1 MRPSSSTFAAM
12 AFSIGFF
19 AIGIAVMAFFAFQEC
34 CPSHDNPST
43 ELFVDADPNA
53 RQLLRC
59 FVLVFV

>member
-1 MRPSSSTFAAM
+1 M
-12 AFSIGFF
+12 AFLVGFF

-34 CPSHDNPST
+34 CASHDNPST

-59 FVLVFV
+59 FALVFV